1 MRIGRLHFPS
11 GPAPA
16 VGHRG
21 MWVRA
26 AACDGVD
33 PAMDVTDLLG
43 LGPGLGAELA
53 RLDLETLAGSGHA
66 VLEESAALLAPLV
79 GPRAIVAVG
88 LNYREH
94 AAEVTWE
101 APPTPLL
108 FAKWPSA
115 LADPYAPV
123 SVDRSLTMKVD
134 FEVELAAV
142 IGRPTLDVAVDEALD
157 HVAGYAVANDISA
170 RDIQHSESQWTRAKS
185 FNGFCPIGPWVTTAD
200 EIPDPQAL
208 KLSCSVNGEVR
219 QSSSTAHMVHGV
231 ADLVAFAS
239 RAMTL
244 NPGDIILTGTP
255 SGVAMGESEPRW
267 LMAGDVV
274 RSEIEGLGY
283 LQNQIVDRVGAR

>member
-1 MRIGRLHFPS
+1 MRIARLLFPT

-16 VGHRG
+16 IRHGG
-21 MWVRA
+21 MWVKA
-26 AACDGVD
+26 AACGGVG
-33 PAMDVTDLLG
+33 PEMDVTDLLG
-43 LGPGLGAELA
+43 LGSSLRATLA
-53 RLDLETLAGSGHA
+53 DLDLDGLAAAGDA
-66 VLEESAALLAPLV
+66 VPEKSASLLAPLV

-94 AAEVTWE
+94 AAEVSWE

-108 FAKWPSA
+108 FAKWPSS
-115 LADPYAPV
+115 LSDPYAQV
-123 SVDRSLTMKVD
+123 TVDRSLTTQVD
-134 FEVELAAV
+134 FEVELVAV
-142 IGRPTLDVAVDEALD
+142 IGRVTLDVTVDEALD
-157 HVAGYAVANDISA
+157 HVAGYTVANDISA

-200 EIPDPQAL
+200 EVPDPQSL
-208 KLSCSVNGEVR
+208 KLSCSVNGEIR

-267 LMAGDVV
+267 LSAGDVV
-274 RSEIEGLGY
+274 RSEVEGLGH
-283 LQNQIVDRVGAR
+283 LENEIVDRTGTR